1 MAALIRIRMYRTGF
15 GDCFLVSFGGSSRR
29 HVLIDFG
36 AHMHGEIGTMDLI
49 MDDLEAETDRK
60 LELIVATHA
69 HRDHI
74 SGFGKF
80 ADRFT
85 EFQIGEVWLPWT
97 DDPGDKGAAALE
109 RKHLALYDR
118 LDRHLRFALNATEN
132 DPKYAAAL
140 HALSNL
146 KGNERAKS
154 ELGRAFGTGARV
166 RYLGAGESFAKV
178 RDATGLSAEIL
189 GPPRDASFFSRM
201 DPPENQRFLTSPSDL
216 TGVLRPF
223 KALEIRQEDAD
234 YQAIVKEG
242 QPRVP
247 ARELGSLHELAEAP
261 AGRLALALDHVRN
274 NTSLVIL
281 FRFRGKT
288 LLFPGDAQ
296 WGSWQSWIGADSAR
310 QLLREIDFFKVAH
323 HGSENAT
330 PVDVVNLLRESGL
343 AAMVPTQVK
352 PFPTIP
358 RLPLLRALQKRCEGH
373 LAVRSDWIDVANA
386 PAGPVPRPKLPK
398 GFKAGK
404 LWLDYEL

>member
-1 MAALIRIRMYRTGF
+1 MAAHLRIRMYRTGF
-15 GDCFLVSFGGSSRR
+15 GDCFLVSFGSSSA
-29 HVLIDFG
+29 HHALIDFG

-49 MDDLEAETDRK
+49 MDDLESETGGR

-80 ADRFT
+80 ADRFA
-85 EFQIGEVWLPWT
+85 EFQIGEIWMPWT
-97 DDPGDKGAAALE
+97 DNPRNKGAAALE
-109 RKHLALYDR
+109 RRHLALYDR
-118 LDRHLRFALNATEN
+118 LDRHLRFALGATEN

-146 KGNERAKS
+146 KGNERARS
-154 ELGRAFGTGARV
+154 ELRRAFGTGARV
-166 RYLGAGESFAKV
+166 RYLGAGASFAKV
-178 RDATGLSAEIL
+178 RGVTGLSAEIL

-201 DPPENQRFLTSPSDL
+201 DPPASQRFLTSSSDL
-216 TGVLRPF
+216 SEALRPF
-223 KALEIRQEDAD
+223 PALEIRQDEAD

-247 ARELGSLHELAEAP
+247 AGELDSLHELAEAP
-261 AGRLALALDHVRN
+261 AGQLALALDNVRN
-274 NTSLVIL
+274 NTSLVIV

-296 WGSWQSWIGADSAR
+296 WGSWQSWIGTDGAR
-310 QLLREIDFFKVAH
+310 QLLREVDFFKVAH

-330 PVDVVNLLRESGL
+330 PVDVVNALKESGL

-358 RLPLLRALQKRCEGH
+358 RLPLLKALQKRCEGH
-373 LAVRSDWIDVANA
+373 LAVRSDWIKVANA
-386 PAGPVPRPKLPK
+386 PAGPVRRTRLPK